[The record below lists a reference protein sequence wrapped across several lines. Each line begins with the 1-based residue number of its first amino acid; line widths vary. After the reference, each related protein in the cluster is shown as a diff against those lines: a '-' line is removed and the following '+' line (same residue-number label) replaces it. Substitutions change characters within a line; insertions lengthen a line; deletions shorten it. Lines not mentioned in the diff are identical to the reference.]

1 MTEVR
6 YSKRE
11 DRHYLC
17 CEGHAKGSQDVCAA
31 VSTLA
36 YTLAGYLAN
45 ANIWSEVDM
54 DEAYAEIVFDSDDPK
69 LDAAWEMTVFGLK
82 QLQHTFGDYV
92 RVTCI
97 Q

>member
-17 CEGHAKGSQDVCAA
+17 AEGHAKGSQDVCAA
-31 VSTLA
+31 VSALI
-36 YTLAGYLAN
+36 YTLAGYLVNTDA
-45 ANIWSEVDM
+45 WSEIDL
-54 DEAYAEIVFDSDDPK
+54 DEAYAEIVFDSNDPK
-69 LDAAWEMTVFGLK
+69 LDAVWEMSVFGLK

-92 RVTCI
+92 RVTYI